1 LKQNQQALLPERA
14 LLKARQEKFR
24 DAFDIAI
31 DDMKDIEFANKL
43 AKLACYR
50 WFNQNL
56 KEVYTQFCI
65 CLLNANM
72 FDQARILLQDEY

>member
-1 LKQNQQALLPERA
+1 
-14 LLKARQEKFR
+14 
-24 DAFDIAI
+24 
-31 DDMKDIEFANKL
+31 MKDIEFANKL

-72 FDQARILLQDEY
+72 FDQARILLQDEYEHIDCAEIIDYIPDDDVFDETL